1 MEFYQGQYIIAI
13 DEKEIENYKKNKECW
28 SQKFLY
34 LNPSC
39 IKLHLNRFKFENWLL
54 LVLTKISQKLKET
67 GFILIS
73 SNGHRKTGPNGVDG
87 EKPKLPIT
95 K

>member
-1 MEFYQGQYIIAI
+1 ML
-13 DEKEIENYKKNKECW
+13 KPEI
-28 SQKFLY
+28 L
-34 LNPSC
+34 
-39 IKLHLNRFKFENWLL
+39 RFKSELYQTTFKIDSNTKRGCYWFQL
-54 LVLTKISQKLKET
+54 KISQKLKET